1 MLDLLGQACALMAAI
16 IWAFALV
23 MFKRSGERVPP
34 LALNLFKNTIG
45 ILLLVVTLAVMGEGL
60 GTVWRWRNDEVYI
73 LLLSGVIGIAV
84 ADTVFFHSLNLIG
97 VGVISIVDCTY
108 SPFAILFAWWL
119 LAEELGLWHY
129 VGAGLILAGV
139 LVASRVALPADRT
152 RGQLVLG
159 ILLGA
164 SSMALMAFSII
175 AAKPVVEEFPLMWAT
190 LLRLLG
196 GTLVLGLLALA
207 SPKRRA
213 LWSVFRP
220 SPVWKVSI
228 PASVLGAYVAMIL
241 WVAGFKYTRAA
252 LASILNQTTIIF
264 AILLASLI
272 LKEHFTRRKLVAAI
286 LAMAGVVLVTVAPL

>member
-108 SPFAILFAWWL
+108 SPFAI
-119 LAEELGLWHY
+119 
-129 VGAGLILAGV
+129 
-139 LVASRVALPADRT
+139 
-152 RGQLVLG
+152 
-159 ILLGA
+159 
-164 SSMALMAFSII
+164 
-175 AAKPVVEEFPLMWAT
+175 
-190 LLRLLG
+190 
-196 GTLVLGLLALA
+196 
-207 SPKRRA
+207 
-213 LWSVFRP
+213 
-220 SPVWKVSI
+220 
-228 PASVLGAYVAMIL
+228 
-241 WVAGFKYTRAA
+241 
-252 LASILNQTTIIF
+252 
-264 AILLASLI
+264 
-272 LKEHFTRRKLVAAI
+272 
-286 LAMAGVVLVTVAPL
+286 